1 MADSKRKK
9 FIVPG
14 NRLRQM
20 QQDLRER
27 KGAYDKN
34 NTDSTGP
41 NRTTQRANFIRME
54 TEGRVGKGAYTRQIG
69 KNTFETNPKKYD
81 ERGNL
86 RKKDVGDDFPMSRE
100 GSPTVTDTETG
111 ETTYGRPKD
120 FKNGGINIHHF
131 ASDVDNKKLTN
142 KQLAEKAKI
151 IFDQRNK
158 QADTKEKFKKIK
170 EQREKEMREYDYKRK
185 KPLID
190 EIAKRRTA
198 TEGSFK
204 KGGMMECRGGG
215 IAITGKKF
223 QGVF

>member
-1 MADSKRKK
+1 MADRK
-9 FIVPG
+9 PG
-14 NRLRQM
+14 ALR
-20 QQDLRER
+20 
-27 KGAYDKN
+27 
-34 NTDSTGP
+34 P
-41 NRTTQRANFIRME
+41 
-54 TEGRVGKGAYTRQIG
+54 YTRQKG
-69 KNTFETNPKKYD
+69 RNTFEVNPKKYD
-81 ERGNL
+81 EKGNL
-86 RKKDVGDDFPMSRE
+86 RKTDPKFQMKDIKDEAIDLPMSRE

-111 ETTYGRPKD
+111 ETTYGSPRRRPKH
-120 FKNGGINIHHF
+120 KKKGGITIHHF
-131 ASDVDNKKLTN
+131 ASDVDNKKLSN

-151 IFDQRNK
+151 LFDQRNK

-170 EQREKEMREYDYKRK
+170 EEREKEMREYNYKRK

-215 IAITGKKF
+215 IAIRGKKF

>member
-27 KGAYDKN
+27 KGAY
-34 NTDSTGP
+34 
-41 NRTTQRANFIRME
+41 
-54 TEGRVGKGAYTRQIG
+54 TRQIG
-69 KNTFETNPKKYD
+69 KNTFEVNPKKYD
-81 ERGNL
+81 EKGNL
-86 RKKDVGDDFPMSRE
+86 RKTDPNFIMKRQPKIMDPNFEMKREPKNIDPNFIMKDKGFDFPMSRE

-120 FKNGGINIHHF
+120 FN
-131 ASDVDNKKLTN
+131 
-142 KQLAEKAKI
+142 
-151 IFDQRNK
+151 
-158 QADTKEKFKKIK
+158 
-170 EQREKEMREYDYKRK
+170 
-185 KPLID
+185 
-190 EIAKRRTA
+190 
-198 TEGSFK
+198 

>member
-20 QQDLRER
+20 QQDLRKR
-27 KGAYDKN
+27 K
-34 NTDSTGP
+34 
-41 NRTTQRANFIRME
+41 M
-54 TEGRVGKGAYTRQIG
+54 
-69 KNTFETNPKKYD
+69 
-81 ERGNL
+81 
-86 RKKDVGDDFPMSRE
+86 GDDFPMSRE

-120 FKNGGINIHHF
+120 FN
-131 ASDVDNKKLTN
+131 
-142 KQLAEKAKI
+142 
-151 IFDQRNK
+151 
-158 QADTKEKFKKIK
+158 
-170 EQREKEMREYDYKRK
+170 
-185 KPLID
+185 
-190 EIAKRRTA
+190 
-198 TEGSFK
+198 